1 MCRYLEED
9 ETSEGGGSTGGGGVQ
24 DMNGFEGDLNASAD
38 DPESAA
44 DSPAPEGVASFGAQ
58 APGTLSSTARK
69 SLFMQL
75 EQSMRPNVAP
85 HHRQSAQSSALAVP
99 RSSSSDGDSD
109 EVSAT
114 VSLIFC
120 VVSAVS
126 APAGVQRRYFNVRRS
141 LATSERQTGARG
153 HYTASAAHAS
163 SPCSPAFS
171 SSLALEHQAG
181 IGGFLFCLLFYLN
194 SHQTAQQHY
203 DMSDAFAINF
213 LFSCFS
219 TSLMVS
225 SSLPLSLTL
234 TLI

>member
-9 ETSEGGGSTGGGGVQ
+9 DTSEDGGRQ
-24 DMNGFEGDLNASAD
+24 DMNGHKGDLNALAD
-38 DPESAA
+38 DAESAA
-44 DSPAPEGVASFGAQ
+44 NSPAPEGVASFRAQ

-75 EQSMRPNVAP
+75 EQSMAP

-114 VSLIFC
+114 VSLTFC
-120 VVSAVS
+120 AVSAVS

-171 SSLALEHQAG
+171 SSLAREHHRR
-181 IGGFLFCLLFYLN
+181 IFVLPFVLFK
-194 SHQTAQQHY
+194 
-203 DMSDAFAINF
+203 FASNRAAA
-213 LFSCFS
+213 L
-219 TSLMVS
+219 
-225 SSLPLSLTL
+225 
-234 TLI
+234 

>member
-9 ETSEGGGSTGGGGVQ
+9 DTSEDGGSTGGGGVQ
-24 DMNGFEGDLNASAD
+24 DINGFEGDLNASAD
-38 DPESAA
+38 D
-44 DSPAPEGVASFGAQ
+44 PAPEGVASFGAQ

-141 LATSERQTGARG
+141 PATSERQTGARG

-171 SSLALEHQAG
+171 SSLCSANEDSR
-181 IGGFLFCLLFYLN
+181 F
-194 SHQTAQQHY
+194 
-203 DMSDAFAINF
+203 
-213 LFSCFS
+213 
-219 TSLMVS
+219 
-225 SSLPLSLTL
+225 TL
-234 TLI
+234 VKIVIIYISVGVNLA